1 MRLISQNGNVDLPY
15 ENTVL
20 LHNMDYVVAQYDRK
34 EYVMGKY
41 SSEEKAHKVMEM
53 LRGAY
58 MCYATVRSDGG
69 VFRFPKDE
77 EVED

>member
-20 LHNMDYVVAQYDRK
+20 LHNMEYVIAKHDGK

-41 SSEEKAHKVMEM
+41 SCKEKVYKVMDM
-53 LRGAY
+53 LCGMY